1 MKNELESNFAETKQV
16 DVKYE
21 DQVRAVL
28 DAKLTPKRIA
38 ELKQLGVILN
48 SDDDYTLL
56 TDLILAQAMSAGQKN
71 NTKAFEKLTDD
82 YRQTELSLERG
93 IFDLPATLI
102 ARSFVD
108 VYRWMKLGYYNEY
121 LFEGG
126 RGSTKSSFIAEYVV
140 DFVKNNPETH
150 VVITRP
156 YANTLRD
163 SVMAQV
169 TWAINEIGDSH
180 NWKATTSP
188 MQLVYKPT
196 GQTIYFRGGDE
207 PEKIKSIKTPFGYIA
222 LIWFE
227 EVDQFKGEEQIRNIE
242 QSALRGGNIAI
253 KIKSYNTPKTKHHW
267 INKYKLQAR
276 PNMLLHK
283 STYKD
288 VPVEW
293 LGQPFVDEALL
304 LKELNPTAYEHEY
317 LGEMVGQGYNVF
329 ENIVAQE
336 ISDIEIENY
345 EYVYHGQ
352 DWGFFP
358 DPNHLAGMSYDANL
372 KTLYIF
378 REERGLRQSSEMWFD
393 KISYLLDDNLLIVA
407 DNNERKSINDMRSYG
422 LNMVEAKKG
431 PNSLHEGM
439 KWLAGLNKIIIDPV
453 RCPETYK
460 EFLNYE
466 YLKDKE
472 GNAITAYSDTND
484 HAIAAVRYAMEIVW
498 KKRGL

>member
-1 MKNELESNFAETKQV
+1 M
-16 DVKYE
+16 
-21 DQVRAVL
+21 
-28 DAKLTPKRIA
+28 
-38 ELKQLGVILN
+38 
-48 SDDDYTLL
+48 
-56 TDLILAQAMSAGQKN
+56 
-71 NTKAFEKLTDD
+71 
-82 YRQTELSLERG
+82 
-93 IFDLPATLI
+93 
-102 ARSFVD
+102 
-108 VYRWMKLGYYNEY
+108 
-121 LFEGG
+121 
-126 RGSTKSSFIAEYVV
+126 
-140 DFVKNNPETH
+140 
-150 VVITRP
+150 
-156 YANTLRD
+156 
-163 SVMAQV
+163 
-169 TWAINEIGDSH
+169 
-180 NWKATTSP
+180 
-188 MQLVYKPT
+188 
-196 GQTIYFRGGDE
+196 
-207 PEKIKSIKTPFGYIA
+207 
-222 LIWFE
+222 
-227 EVDQFKGEEQIRNIE
+227 
-242 QSALRGGNIAI
+242 RGGNIAI

-407 DNNERKSINDMRSYG
+407 DNNERKSINDMRAYG

-431 PNSLHEGM
+431 P
-439 KWLAGLNKIIIDPV
+439 
-453 RCPETYK
+453 
-460 EFLNYE
+460 
-466 YLKDKE
+466 
-472 GNAITAYSDTND
+472 
-484 HAIAAVRYAMEIVW
+484 
-498 KKRGL
+498 